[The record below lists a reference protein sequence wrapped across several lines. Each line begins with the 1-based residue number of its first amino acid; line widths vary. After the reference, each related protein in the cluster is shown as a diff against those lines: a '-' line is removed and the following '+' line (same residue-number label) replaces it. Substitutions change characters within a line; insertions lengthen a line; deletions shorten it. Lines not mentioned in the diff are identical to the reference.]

1 MLDRFKM
8 RKEQSGFTI
17 IEVLIVLAI
26 AGLIMVVVFLAV
38 PNLQRSQRNNA
49 RKTDANNVMSAVSDY
64 ASNNGGALPSAN
76 CTGSACAFMSNVNLG
91 YFTEAN
97 IKYIAYATP
106 FVAPTLTSPASEYMD
121 VIAGGACGNG
131 AAGVPT
137 AANSSRGV
145 AVYYGIEGSVST
157 QCVAE

>member
-1 MLDRFKM
+1 MLDRFKT
-8 RKEQSGFTI
+8 RKEESGFTI

-49 RKTDANNVMSAVSDY
+49 RKTDANNVLSALSDY
-64 ASNNGGALPSAN
+64 TSNNGGALPTAA
-76 CTGSACAFMSNVNLG
+76 CTGSACTFLSNVSLG

-97 IKYIAYATP
+97 IKYIPYSAT
-106 FVAPTLTSPASEYMD
+106 FTAPTLTAPASEYMD
-121 VIAGGACGNG
+121 VIAGGACANG
-131 AAGVPT
+131 AAAAPT
-137 AANSSRGV
+137 AAVSSRGT
-145 AVYYGIEGSVST
+145 AVYYGIEGSVAT